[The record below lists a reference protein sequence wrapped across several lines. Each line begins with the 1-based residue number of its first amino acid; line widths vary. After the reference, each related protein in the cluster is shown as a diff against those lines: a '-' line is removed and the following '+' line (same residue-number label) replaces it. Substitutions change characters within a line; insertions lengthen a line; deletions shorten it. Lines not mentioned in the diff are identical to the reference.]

1 PLEKLIAAVGES
13 NQDVGGRVLE
23 IAEHEHFIRGRGYVA
38 ATEDL
43 EKVVI
48 GLGDGGVPIR
58 VVDVATVSLGPAM
71 QRGQADL
78 NGEGITVGGIVVM
91 RYGENALEVID
102 LVKERIEVLQA
113 SLP

>member
-1 PLEKLIAAVGES
+1 ESVKGVAEVASVGGFVKEYQVQVDPNKLASYGIPLDKVIAAVGES

-23 IAEHEHFIRGRGYVA
+23 IAEHEHFIRGRGYVESV
-38 ATEDL
+38 EDL

-71 QRGQADL
+71 Q
-78 NGEGITVGGIVVM
+78 
-91 RYGENALEVID
+91 
-102 LVKERIEVLQA
+102 
-113 SLP
+113 